1 MTGGN
6 NMMSIAV
13 MILKTLKGN
22 KNKERIESEE
32 LKGRFN
38 LFSESYEKNYMDRT
52 KFSQHI

>member
-1 MTGGN
+1 
-6 NMMSIAV
+6 MMSIAV